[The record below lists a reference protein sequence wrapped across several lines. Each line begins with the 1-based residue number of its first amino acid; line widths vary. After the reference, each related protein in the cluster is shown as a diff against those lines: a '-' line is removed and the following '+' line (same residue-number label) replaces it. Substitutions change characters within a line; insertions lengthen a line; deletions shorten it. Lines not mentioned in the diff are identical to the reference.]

1 MRQLNKEKTLSKNT
15 ISEKDSE
22 HQTSLRISDASPLGP
37 KDKNNHKNSRPA
49 LGKFTLKNPI
59 LEEKAVPGKT

>member
-1 MRQLNKEKTLSKNT
+1 MSKDT

-22 HQTSLRISDASPLGP
+22 HQPSLRISNASPLGL
-37 KDKNNHKNSRPA
+37 KDKNSPV